1 MRINVLFY
9 CCVIV
14 CLFVACGGTVK
25 EKDTPPANSAPQVP
39 AFNADSAYA
48 YVEQQVS
55 FGPRVPNT
63 PEHDACATYLASSL
77 ERMGA
82 HVICQ
87 EASLKAFDGTILQS
101 TNIIGSFFPEKKRRI
116 LLCAHWDSRPFSD
129 AESNPELWHTPIDGA
144 NDGAS
149 GVGVLLEI
157 ARLIRSMS
165 LNVGVDIIFF
175 DAEDYGTPEFYQ
187 SQQGQDTWC
196 LGSQYWA
203 KNPHVPN
210 YKAEYGILLDMVGA
224 PDALFTYE
232 YFSFQ
237 YGAHLLEKM
246 WNIARQL
253 GYARW
258 FVPTKTYPIT
268 DDHYYINT
276 QAKIPCIDI
285 IHHNPHTS
293 HGFGTFWHTQADNLS
308 GIDKNTLAAVGNT
321 LLHVLVSE

>member
-1 MRINVLFY
+1 MKHLKSLFAVLLAAFL
-9 CCVIV
+9 I
-14 CLFVACGGTVK
+14 ACGGSVQKT
-25 EKDTPPANSAPQVP
+25 DTTQHTALQVP
-39 AFNADSAYA
+39 SFSADSAYA
-48 YVEQQVS
+48 YVAEQVA

-63 PEHDACATYLASSL
+63 PEHDACAAYLSSSL

-82 HVICQ
+82 KVVCQ
-87 EASLKAFDGTILQS
+87 EASLTAFDGSVLRA
-101 TNIIGSFFPEKKRRI
+101 TNIIGSFSPEKQRRI

-129 AESNPELWHTPIDGA
+129 AEADPALWNTPIDGA

-157 ARLIRSMS
+157 ARLIPGMN

-187 SQQGQDTWC
+187 GPQGQDTWC
-196 LGSQYWA
+196 LGSQHWA
-203 KNPHVPN
+203 KTPHVPN

-232 YFSFQ
+232 HFSYQ
-237 YGAHLLEKM
+237 YGAYLLEKV
-246 WNIARQL
+246 WKTAHNL
-253 GYARW
+253 GYGRW

-276 QAKIPCIDI
+276 VAKIPCIDI
-285 IHHNPHTS
+285 IHHYPHTA
-293 HGFGTFWHTQADNLS
+293 HGFGSFWHTQADNLS
-308 GIDKNTLAAVGNT
+308 GINKTTLAAVGNT
-321 LLHVLVSE
+321 LLHILAAE